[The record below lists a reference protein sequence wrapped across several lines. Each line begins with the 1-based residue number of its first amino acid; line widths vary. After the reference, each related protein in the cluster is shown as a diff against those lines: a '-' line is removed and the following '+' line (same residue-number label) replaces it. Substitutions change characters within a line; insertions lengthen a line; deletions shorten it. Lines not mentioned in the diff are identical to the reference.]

1 MTRSLTLLMIAQ
13 FLTAFADN
21 AILFTVFAIVLQDDT
36 VPGWYVPALQASFL
50 LAFVVL
56 APWAGALADARPK
69 PRILVIGNLV
79 KLAGAGLLL
88 AGVEPLLA
96 YGLVGAG
103 ATLYSPAKYGILPEL
118 TDTGWLV
125 KANSWVEA
133 TTIAAIVLGTV
144 AGGRMADRSVDQALV
159 AVLLLYALSG
169 AASLFIRSA
178 RVPNPHPRR
187 VVAQFMAHSREF
199 LAGARA
205 RFALLGASLFWG
217 TAAVLRV
224 MIVAWAPLVLGTRSS
239 GDIAELTLFLAMGV
253 ITGSALVPTMI
264 PLDALFRARWA
275 SYAMGALVLAFALV
289 DGLWPARLM
298 LLAIG
303 IAGGIFIVPL
313 NAALQD
319 IGHRSVGSGH
329 AVAIQNFAQNV
340 AMLVAVGVYTGAAGA
355 GVAPLPAIAALG
367 LCVLLLGLLLARK
380 APA

>member
-1 MTRSLTLLMIAQ
+1 MSRSLVLLMIAQ

-21 AILFTVFAIVLQDDT
+21 AILFTVFAIVLQDAGF
-36 VPGWYVPALQASFL
+36 PGWYVPALQASFL
-50 LAFVVL
+50 LAFVLL
-56 APWAGALADARPK
+56 APWAGALSDAQPK
-69 PRILVIGNLV
+69 PRILVLGNLV

-118 TDTGWLV
+118 TDTARLV
-125 KANSWVEA
+125 KANSWIEA

-144 AGGRMADRSVDQALV
+144 AGGRLADRSVAQALTM
-159 AVLLLYALSG
+159 VLTLYALSAG
-169 AASLFIRSA
+169 MSLFIRSPRA
-178 RVPNPHPRR
+178 PRPHPHQ
-187 VVAQFMAHSREF
+187 VFAQFVLHSRAF
-199 LAGARA
+199 LEGARA
-205 RFALLGASLFWG
+205 RFALMGSSLFWG

-239 GDIAELTLFLAMGV
+239 GDIAELTLFLALGV
-253 ITGSALVPTMI
+253 ITGSALVPSMI
-264 PLDALFRARWA
+264 PLEALFRARWA
-275 SYAMGALVLAFALV
+275 SYAMGGLVLAFALV
-289 DGLWPARLM
+289 GTLWPARIM

-319 IGHRSVGSGH
+319 VGQRSIGSGH

-340 AMLVAVGVYTGAAGA
+340 AMLAAVGVYTAAAGA
-355 GVAPLPAIAALG
+355 GVTPLPAIAGLG
-367 LCVLLLGLLLARK
+367 VAVLLFSLLLSRRATD
-380 APA
+380 